1 MSKVDSGGGEK
12 DAEGQK
18 TRHLNGVVIPLAN
31 TPARKSDTAA
41 GNQFLN
47 ARRVQ

>member
-18 TRHLNGVVIPLAN
+18 TRHLNGN
-31 TPARKSDTAA
+31 
-41 GNQFLN
+41 
-47 ARRVQ
+47 RRCPSRQPRAQVKWTQLLQATNF

>member
-18 TRHLNGVVIPLAN
+18 TRHLRQASR
-31 TPARKSDTAA
+31 THPATNFATTRSWRSAMIL
-41 GNQFLN
+41 G
-47 ARRVQ
+47 